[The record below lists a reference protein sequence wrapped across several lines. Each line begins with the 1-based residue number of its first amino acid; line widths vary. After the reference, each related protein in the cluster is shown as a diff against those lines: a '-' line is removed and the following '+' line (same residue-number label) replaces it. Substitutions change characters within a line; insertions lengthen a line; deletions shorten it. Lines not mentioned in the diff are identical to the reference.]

1 MPEPGRAPEPLYKG
15 LPYGANALAN
25 ARAADIPDGTDAAP
39 QDEMADFTP
48 STPEENFLLGP
59 TDRPAEPLTA
69 GYSFGAGSGS
79 PRNGFESSADFLNRV
94 ADELTADAQAPKEVR
109 AFAERVKR
117 GY

>member
-1 MPEPGRAPEPLYKG
+1 MPEPGRAPEPLFKG

-39 QDEMADFTP
+39 QDEMADFAP

-69 GYSFGAGSGS
+69 GYSFGAGSGF
-79 PRNGFESSADFLNRV
+79 PRAGFESGTDFINRV
-94 ADELTADAQAPKEVR
+94 ADELAAAPQSKEVR